1 MENKL
6 YNRHMLTSW
15 FMVAGWI
22 IFVVLWK
29 YAADKGLITFKG
41 LIFGKKELPFSP
53 TWGLCIAS
61 YSISTQ
67 IQHLLQSQISFW
79 PSSAERRP
87 SSASAHHC
95 KYKLTQ
101 PKWKCKNTERRN
113 TSSQILS
120 RFKGVC
126 SSYREFWWRNQYFI
140 YTWDTWVE

>member
-6 YNRHMLTSW
+6 YNCHMLTSW

-61 YSISTQ
+61 YSIRTQ

-79 PSSAERRP
+79 PSSAEGRP

-101 PKWKCKNTERRN
+101 PNGNVKIQKGETPVAKYYQDLRVFALLTENFDEGIN
-113 TSSQILS
+113 TS
-120 RFKGVC
+120 
-126 SSYREFWWRNQYFI
+126 
-140 YTWDTWVE
+140 YTQEICE